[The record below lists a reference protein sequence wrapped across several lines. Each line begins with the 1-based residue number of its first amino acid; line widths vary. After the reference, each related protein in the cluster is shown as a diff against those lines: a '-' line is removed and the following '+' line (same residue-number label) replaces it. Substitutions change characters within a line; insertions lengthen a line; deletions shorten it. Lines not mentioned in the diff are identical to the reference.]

1 MKKIT
6 MFSSVLASALM
17 LVVASCSSEDVAGVD
32 AQNGKGATSYLAV
45 NIENVGSAPASR
57 SYNKGNGTYE
67 DGTEAESKINN
78 VRFYFFN
85 GDGTPYLLVNDDPEK
100 TPVNFLER
108 ELRTDDMDGNDHD
121 HTAEIKTKAM
131 LVLKGETKAVP
142 ASVIAVINPAAL
154 DNSTLHS
161 GTMTLSELRTSA
173 TGSKFNDKTE
183 GFVMSNSVYESAG
196 QDVCSTPVANH
207 VFATSEAALKQ
218 PVDIYVERVNAKVNA
233 RIDAT
238 YKRDGE
244 TTPAWTKN
252 TEEGQYKDKYQIK
265 VGDIEVTTYE
275 DTRSLTAS
283 STTKKYPVYAV
294 VQGWQL
300 ADANGKA
307 EVCKQI
313 KTSWYAGDL
322 GINPWTTSDYHR
334 CFWSKSVPFN
344 TGEVEGV
351 NRPVNPKFEDI
362 KQSLSDEFST
372 TPVYTLP
379 NTPDE
384 VVTNPKTSLNN
395 LTKLIVA
402 AKLVYKD
409 ENNTYHPA
417 QVCQYRGLTYLGEEA
432 VKKNIVSGFQK
443 YLKKTTTTTTG
454 DVYNP
459 IEPSD
464 ITFKTVSS
472 SSTVKD
478 YEVVATLASTVG
490 ELYVKDGETTYKAVK
505 KDVVNAELEKEEAQV
520 RPDGFTYYYTPIQH
534 LGEAG
539 KLGEYGIVRNHS
551 YQVTIQNIQGFGTP
565 VYNPD
570 QEIDP
575 MIPSDDN
582 TYLAARINVLSWR
595 VVSSNVDLDQ
605 TK

>member
-1 MKKIT
+1 MKKFT
-6 MFSSVLASALM
+6 MLSSVLVSALM
-17 LVVASCSSEDVAGVD
+17 LVVASCSSEDVAGDD
-32 AQNGKGATSYLAV
+32 AQNGKGTTSFLAV

-57 SYNKGNGTYE
+57 SYNQGNGTYE
-67 DGTEAESKINN
+67 DGSEAESKINN

-108 ELRTDDMDGNDHD
+108 EIETDDMNGNDHD
-121 HTAEIKTKAM
+121 HTAEITTKAM

-196 QDVCSTPVANH
+196 QDVCSTPVANS
-207 VFATSEAALKQ
+207 VFATSEEALKK

-233 RIDAT
+233 KIDAT
-238 YKRDGE
+238 YIRDGE
-244 TTPAWTKN
+244 TTPAWTN
-252 TEEGQYKDKYQIK
+252 NEGKYQIK
-265 VGDIEVTTYE
+265 VGSIDVTTYDE
-275 DTRSLTAS
+275 NTNATPTIDT
-283 STTKKYPVYAV
+283 YPVYAV

-307 EVCKQI
+307 ELCKQI
-313 KTSWYAGDL
+313 NTSWYAGEL
-322 GINPWTTSDYHR
+322 GISPWTTSDYHR
-334 CFWSKSVPFN
+334 CFWSKSVPF
-344 TGEVEGV
+344 TSGAQGGV
-351 NRPVNPKFEDI
+351 NHPVNPTFNGI
-362 KQSLSDEFST
+362 TQSLTDEFSAD
-372 TPVYTLP
+372 PVYTLP
-379 NTPDE
+379 NTPD
-384 VVTNPKTSLNN
+384 VVVANPKTSVNT

-409 ENNTYHPA
+409 KNNTYHPA
-417 QVCQYRGLTYLGEEA
+417 QVCQYRGLTYLGEDA
-432 VKKNIVSGFQK
+432 VKKQIVSSFGQYF
-443 YLKKTTTTTTG
+443 KKTTTESG
-454 DVYNP
+454 DVYKS
-459 IEPSD
+459 IEASD
-464 ITFKTVSS
+464 IAFKTVVPGSPESS
-472 SSTVKD
+472 EVKN

-490 ELYVKDGETTYKAVK
+490 ELYVKDGETTYKPVK

-551 YQVTIQNIQGFGTP
+551 YQVTIQNIQGYGTP
-565 VYNPD
+565 VYDPD
-570 QEIDP
+570 KVIDP

>member
-1 MKKIT
+1 MKKFT
-6 MFSSVLASALM
+6 MLSSVLASALM
-17 LVVASCSSEDVAGVD
+17 LTVASCSSEDVAGDD
-32 AQNGKGATSYLAV
+32 AQIGKGTTSFLAV

-57 SYNKGNGTYE
+57 SYNQGNGTYE
-67 DGTEAESKINN
+67 DGSGAESKINN

-108 ELRTDDMDGNDHD
+108 ELGTDDMNGNDHD

-196 QDVCSTPVANH
+196 QDVCSTPVANS
-207 VFATSEAALKQ
+207 VFDTADKALSK

-233 RIDAT
+233 KIDAN

-244 TTPAWTKN
+244 TENAWTQN
-252 TEEGQYKDKYQIK
+252 EEGKYQIK
-265 VGDIEVTTYE
+265 VGSIDVINYDETANAAPTKTT
-275 DTRSLTAS
+275 
-283 STTKKYPVYAV
+283 YPVYAV

-300 ADANGKA
+300 ADADGKA
-307 EVCKQI
+307 ELCKQI
-313 KTSWYAGDL
+313 KTSWYDGGL
-322 GINPWTTSDYHR
+322 GISPWTTSDYHR
-334 CFWSKSVPFN
+334 CFWSESVPFT
-344 TGEVEGV
+344 TGAGA
-351 NRPVNPKFEDI
+351 NRPVNPTFNGI
-362 KQSLSDEFST
+362 TQSLSDDFSAE
-372 TPVYTLP
+372 PVYTLP
-379 NTPDE
+379 NTPE
-384 VVTNPKTSLNN
+384 KLVENPKTSVNT

-409 ENNTYHPA
+409 KNGVYHPA

-432 VKKNIVSGFQK
+432 VKKQIVGGFAR
-443 YLKKTTTTTTG
+443 YFKKTTTG
-454 DVYNP
+454 GVDVYKS
-459 IEPSD
+459 IDASD
-464 ITFKTVSS
+464 IAFKTVPGSS
-472 SSTVKD
+472 EVKD
-478 YEVVATLASTVG
+478 YEVVAKLADDNV
-490 ELYVKDGETTYKAVK
+490 ELWEKNGQEYTKANNAI
-505 KDVVNAELEKEEAQV
+505 VNAALAKEEAQV
-520 RPDGFTYYYTPIQH
+520 RSTEGATYYYTPIKH
-534 LGEAG
+534 LGTPG

-551 YQVTIQNIQGFGTP
+551 YQVTIQNIKGFGTP

-570 QEIDP
+570 QKIDP
-575 MIPSDDN
+575 MIPSDEN
-582 TYLAARINVLSWR
+582 TYLAASIKVLSWR
-595 VVSSNVDLDQ
+595 VVSSTVDLDQ

>member
-1 MKKIT
+1 MKKFT

-17 LVVASCSSEDVAGVD
+17 LVVASCSSEDVAGGD
-32 AQNGKGATSYLAV
+32 AQNGKGTTSFLAV

-57 SYNKGNGTYE
+57 AYTQGTGSYE
-67 DGTEAESKINN
+67 DGTTEESIINK

-85 GDGTPYLLVNDDPEK
+85 GDGTPYLLVNNDATQQTSVNYLEQTVEK
-100 TPVNFLER
+100 
-108 ELRTDDMDGNDHD
+108 DGNDHD
-121 HTAEIKTKAM
+121 HTAETKTKVV
-131 LVLKGETKAVP
+131 LVLKGETKAIP
-142 ASVIAVINPAAL
+142 ASVIAVINPEVL
-154 DNSTLHS
+154 DNTTLHS

-196 QDVCSTPVANH
+196 QDVCSTPVANS
-207 VFATSEAALKQ
+207 VFDTADKALSQ

-233 RIDAT
+233 KIDAN

-244 TTPAWTKN
+244 TENAWTQN
-252 TEEGQYKDKYQIK
+252 EEGKYQIK
-265 VGDIEVTTYE
+265 VGSIEVTTYE
-275 DTRSLTAS
+275 TSETRNFNATP
-283 STTKKYPVYAV
+283 TTKTYPVYAV
-294 VQGWQL
+294 VQGGQV

-307 EVCKQI
+307 ELCKQI
-313 KTSWYAGDL
+313 KTSWYDGGL
-322 GINPWTTSDYHR
+322 GISPWTTSDYHR
-334 CFWSKSVPFN
+334 CFWSESVPFT
-344 TGEVEGV
+344 TGAGA
-351 NRPVNPKFEDI
+351 NRPVNPTFNGI
-362 KQSLSDEFST
+362 TQSLSDDFSAE
-372 TPVYTLP
+372 PVYTLP

-384 VVTNPKTSLNN
+384 VVTNPKTSDNT

-409 ENNTYHPA
+409 KNNTYHPA

-432 VKKNIVSGFQK
+432 VKKQIVGGFAR
-443 YLKKTTTTTTG
+443 YFKKTTTESG
-454 DVYNP
+454 DVYKS
-459 IEPSD
+459 IEASD
-464 ITFKTVSS
+464 IAFKTVVPGSPESS
-472 SSTVKD
+472 EVKN

-490 ELYVKDGETTYKAVK
+490 DLYVKNGDAWTIAS
-505 KDVVNAELEKEEAQV
+505 KDDVNAALAKETAQV
-520 RPDGFTYYYTPIQH
+520 RSTDGATYYYTPIKH
-534 LGEAG
+534 LGDAG

-551 YQVTIQNIQGFGTP
+551 YQVTIQNIKGFGTP

-575 MIPSDDN
+575 MIPSDEN
-582 TYLAARINVLSWR
+582 TYLAASIKVLSWR

>member
-6 MFSSVLASALM
+6 MLSSVLASALM
-17 LVVASCSSEDVAGVD
+17 LTVASCSSEDVAGVD

-57 SYNKGNGTYE
+57 SYNQGNGTYE
-67 DGTEAESKINN
+67 DGSEAESKINN

-108 ELRTDDMDGNDHD
+108 ELGTDDMDGNDHD
-121 HTAEIKTKAM
+121 HTAEITTKAM

-196 QDVCSTPVANH
+196 QDVCSTPVANS
-207 VFATSEAALKQ
+207 VFATEKEAMSK

-233 RIDAT
+233 KIDADYVRT
-238 YKRDGE
+238 NE
-244 TTPAWTKN
+244 TEKAWSKN
-252 TEEGQYKDKYQIK
+252 AEGKYQIN
-265 VGDIEVTTYE
+265 VGNIDVTTYAE
-275 DTRSLTAS
+275 NTNATP
-283 STTKKYPVYAV
+283 TKETYPVYAV

-307 EVCKQI
+307 ELCKQI
-313 KTSWYAGDL
+313 NTSWYAGEL
-322 GINPWTTSDYHR
+322 GISPWTTSDYHR
-334 CFWSKSVPFN
+334 CFWSKSVPFTSGAQAGAN
-344 TGEVEGV
+344 H
-351 NRPVNPKFEDI
+351 PVNPTFKGI
-362 KQSLSDEFST
+362 TQSLSDAFST

-379 NTPDE
+379 NTSE
-384 VVTNPKTSLNN
+384 KLVENPKTSVNT

-409 ENNTYHPA
+409 KNNTYHPA
-417 QVCQYRGLTYLGEEA
+417 QVCQYRGLTYLGEDA
-432 VKKNIVSGFQK
+432 VKKQIVGGFKQ
-443 YLKKTTTTTTG
+443 YLKKTATG
-454 DVYNP
+454 GYQS
-459 IEPSD
+459 IEASD
-464 ITFKTVSS
+464 ITFKTVPGSS
-472 SSTVKD
+472 VVKD
-478 YEVVATLASTVG
+478 YEVVATLASNVG
-490 ELYVKDGETTYKAVK
+490 ELYVKDGETYKTVS
-505 KDVVNAELEKEEAQV
+505 KDDVNAALAKEEAQV
-520 RPDGFTYYYTPIQH
+520 RSTDGSTYYYTPIKH
-534 LGEAG
+534 LGSEG
-539 KLGEYGIVRNHS
+539 TLGEYGIVRNHS
-551 YQVTIQNIQGFGTP
+551 YQVTIQNIQGYGTP
-565 VYNPD
+565 VYDPD
-570 QEIDP
+570 KVIDP

>member
-1 MKKIT
+1 MKKFT
-6 MFSSVLASALM
+6 MLSSVLASALM

-57 SYNKGNGTYE
+57 SYNQGNGTYE
-67 DGTEAESKINN
+67 DGSEAESKINN

-108 ELRTDDMDGNDHD
+108 ELGTDDMDGNDHD
-121 HTAEIKTKAM
+121 HTAEITTKAM

-196 QDVCSTPVANH
+196 QDICSTPVANN
-207 VFATSEAALKQ
+207 VFSTSDKALSN

-233 RIDAT
+233 KIDANYPADKT
-238 YKRDGE
+238 EK
-244 TTPAWTKN
+244 AWTKN
-252 TEEGQYKDKYQIK
+252 EDGKYQIK
-265 VGDIEVTTYE
+265 VGSIDVTTYE
-275 DTRSLTAS
+275 ENTN
-283 STTKKYPVYAV
+283 STPTTHKYPVYAV
-294 VQGWQL
+294 VQGWQV

-313 KTSWYAGDL
+313 KTSWFAGEL

-334 CFWSKSVPFN
+334 SFWSESVPFN
-344 TGEVEGV
+344 SGAVTGA
-351 NRPVNPKFEDI
+351 NRPVNPSFNDI
-362 KQSLSDEFST
+362 NMPLSDGFAA

-379 NTPDE
+379 NTPDA
-384 VVTNPKTSLNN
+384 VVKNPKTSDND

-409 ENNTYHPA
+409 VDNSYKTA
-417 QVCQYRGLTYLGEEA
+417 QVCQYRGLTYLGEDA
-432 VKKNIVSGFQK
+432 VKKQIVGGFKQ
-443 YLKKTTTTTTG
+443 YLKKTATG
-454 DVYNP
+454 GYQS
-459 IEPSD
+459 IEASD
-464 ITFKTVSS
+464 ITFKTVPGSS
-472 SSTVKD
+472 VVKD
-478 YEVVATLASTVG
+478 YEVVATLASNVG
-490 ELYVKDGETTYKAVK
+490 ELYVKDGETYKTVS
-505 KDVVNAELEKEEAQV
+505 KDDVNATLAKEEAQV
-520 RPDGFTYYYTPIQH
+520 RSTDGATYYYTPIKH
-534 LGEAG
+534 LGDAG

-551 YQVTIQNIQGFGTP
+551 YQVTIQNIKGFGTP

-570 QEIDP
+570 QKIDP
-575 MIPSDDN
+575 MIPSDEN
-582 TYLAARINVLSWR
+582 TYLAASIKVLSWR